1 MAVTLLGIMHPITI
15 LLCALAN
22 QVRSTTGEFL
32 IVSEH
37 LHLNVTV
44 LCHVSIQAPVS
55 VSANQLA
62 DILPAKILVQRKTI
76 SENNDLYV
84 TCSTVGFKKQNQV
97 YVYLCQNDVGLRKQ
111 LQKQDNDD
119 SIFIIKRVGLHH
131 SGNYSCVFSSTEYEP
146 HQVAMRGD
154 NVIQIQVIANYVP
167 ADISVAGP
175 STVSEGEDVE
185 LRCSVST
192 SLQTLDECQFIHSY
206 LMKNE
211 SIVQVGEFSV
221 ARMEVAFTIDCAVM
235 RDSGHYSCVVLPSSC
250 IQEHKIT
257 LQGNNAVLLEVKYY
271 LFLQVMVFSS
281 VIFLILLLTLCLC
294 CINKSGQM
302 IRLNFAVI
310 ILWLTSILIL
320 LILFLSHLTGCSVLC
335 KPRVATLP
343 ADTEMLEEQ
352 LEQTEGDDLESQDG
366 MLIK

>member
-1 MAVTLLGIMHPITI
+1 MFNYLIVCVYNCAVTWGKVQLHFLFFFQG
-15 LLCALAN
+15 ALAN

-111 LQKQDNDD
+111 LQKHDNDD

-154 NVIQIQVIANYVP
+154 NVIQIQVIGKDFHSFESFVNLSSLHSFHPP
-167 ADISVAGP
+167 AAQPIM
-175 STVSEGEDVE
+175 
-185 LRCSVST
+185 
-192 SLQTLDECQFIHSY
+192 SLQIFQWPGRPLSARERTLSSD
-206 LMKNE
+206 
-211 SIVQVGEFSV
+211 
-221 ARMEVAFTIDCAVM
+221 
-235 RDSGHYSCVVLPSSC
+235 VV
-250 IQEHKIT
+250 
-257 LQGNNAVLLEVKYY
+257 
-271 LFLQVMVFSS
+271 F
-281 VIFLILLLTLCLC
+281 
-294 CINKSGQM
+294 
-302 IRLNFAVI
+302 
-310 ILWLTSILIL
+310 
-320 LILFLSHLTGCSVLC
+320 
-335 KPRVATLP
+335 LP
-343 ADTEMLEEQ
+343 ACKHLMNVSSSTP
-352 LEQTEGDDLESQDG
+352 T
-366 MLIK
+366 